1 MTPRLPASVLSAA
14 LLLLASP
21 AYAASLRANL
31 PVVGSPSATALT
43 FVRSHLSDFG
53 VRQAQLAVTGETA
66 LVDGRVLRIGQVGPG
81 GLPVLDAEVA
91 VVVMKGRLIAA
102 TGQLRRISS
111 FAGAATLDR
120 SAAQAALVAFNKTAR
135 VARAQLALQVR
146 GGHAQAVWV
155 LTATTQAPWNS
166 WKVLVD
172 ARSGKVLYGLS
183 TRRHAQAQG
192 LAYLPSPAKSGVKQ
206 VTLLRLTEADQ
217 LIGAHANVQ
226 SCGYEG
232 NALVC
237 KRQASTLRNN
247 DYLLATPDE
256 PSVEDAFS
264 EVHMYYHVDT
274 FHQWL
279 KDNFAF
285 KRKNGQQIKVFVNF
299 YTLNNGKKR
308 GMANAFFGDI
318 TSDGKGDLVFGQ
330 SKRDF
335 AYDGDVVY
343 HEFTHSAIDETS
355 NLEPNFDD
363 LGYNSFPLALNE
375 AFADLISSVYTGD
388 GDVGEYAGGDYTT
401 GAIRSLG
408 GKTLNCADDL
418 IAESHHDGLIWGRF
432 VWALRGKVPSTRVF
446 DQVLYK
452 TMVGLSR
459 NASFSDAAKLLSS
472 LALAT
477 DAVLG
482 KRVDA
487 EIEARGLLTE
497 CNRVIPLSE
506 TTPRGGYML
515 GTSSVMG
522 LTYVPAGL
530 QYRIDVPVDA
540 KTVTIRVEG
549 GGHMGSNTSASIG
562 AFIRKGATVS
572 FTGQEPQRDFTMQNT
587 DSEFVLEREGKNL
600 LVPGASYYVL
610 PLNVAQNELGYQI
623 SVTIERAPLTPDAG
637 PSKPDAG
644 ADLAGPDSSST
655 SNNATGGGGCAVA
668 AEPTPLSTT
677 FGLSLLLLGLLALRR
692 SRRQS
697 R

>member
-1 MTPRLPASVLSAA
+1 MTACLRASVLSAA
-14 LLLLASP
+14 LLLFGSP
-21 AYAASLRANL
+21 LHAASLRTNV
-31 PVVGSPSATALT
+31 PVVGSPASAALT
-43 FVRSHLSDFG
+43 FVQAHLSAFG
-53 VRQAQLAVTGETA
+53 VRQAQLVVTGETA
-66 LVDGRVLRIGQVGPG
+66 LVDGRVLRVGQVGPH

-102 TGQLRRISS
+102 TGALRRISS
-111 FAGAATLDR
+111 FTGAPKLDR
-120 SAAQAALVAFNKTAR
+120 AAAEAALLAENRTAH
-135 VARAQLALQVR
+135 VARAALALQVR
-146 GGHAQAVWV
+146 GGLAQAVWV
-155 LTATTQAPWNS
+155 LTATTRSPWNS

-172 ARSGKVLYGLS
+172 ARSGKIVHGLS
-183 TRRHAQAQG
+183 TRRHARAQG

-206 VTLLRLTEADQ
+206 VTLQRLESTDA
-217 LIGAHANVQ
+217 LIGSHADVQ

-232 NALVC
+232 NTLTCA
-237 KRQASTLRNN
+237 RQASTLRNN
-247 DYLLATPDE
+247 DYLLATPEE

-279 KDNFAF
+279 KDTFAF
-285 KRKNGQQIKVFVNF
+285 KRKAGQQIKVFVNF

-308 GMANAFFGDI
+308 GMANAFFGDV
-318 TSDGKGDLVFGQ
+318 TGDGKGELVFGQ

-375 AFADLISSVYTGD
+375 AFADLISCVYTGD

-408 GKTLNCADDL
+408 GKALSCTNDL
-418 IAESHHDGLIWGRF
+418 IAESHNDGLIWGRF

-452 TMVGLSR
+452 TMVGLSK
-459 NASFSDAAKLLSS
+459 NASFADAAKLLSS
-472 LALAT
+472 IATAT
-477 DAVLG
+477 DAALG
-482 KRVDA
+482 KQVDA

-497 CNRVIPLSE
+497 CNRVIPLTE
-506 TTPRGGYML
+506 ATPRGGYML

-522 LTYVPAGL
+522 ITYVPAGL
-530 QYRIDVPVDA
+530 QYRIDTPADA

-549 GGHMGSNTSASIG
+549 MGHMGPTSSTSVG

-572 FTGQEPQRDFTMQNT
+572 FTGNEPQRDFTMQNT
-587 DSEFVLEREGKNL
+587 ESEFVLEREGKNL

-610 PLNVAQNELGYQI
+610 PLNVGQYGFGYQI
-623 SVTIERAPLTPDAG
+623 SVTIERAPLTPDLG
-637 PSKPDAG
+637 PSQPDAG
-644 ADLAGPDSSST
+644 ADLAGRDSSST
-655 SNNATGGGGCAVA
+655 SNNATGGGGCAVSGVEA
-668 AEPTPLSTT
+668 GAPL
-677 FGLSLLLLGLLALRR
+677 GLSLLLLGLLALRR
-692 SRRQS
+692 RR
-697 R
+697 